1 MTETLDELKAMTNQ
15 RKCRIRDN
23 HLTQNKTYWDIVAER
38 DKEDE
43 RIDVIARNGNEGEH
57 YEESED

>member
-1 MTETLDELKAMTNQ
+1 MTNQ
-15 RKCRIRDN
+15 RKCRSRDN

-43 RIDVIARNGNEGEH
+43 RIDVIARNGNDGLIYESD
-57 YEESED
+57 EESP